1 MKILIVDDVRDTCE
15 FIAQVIT
22 EQYNNFICHTAY
34 SYESAIDLLN
44 NNMYDV
50 IVLDYELDKSD
61 STKNG
66 LALGKCISR
75 SMEYKN
81 TPIVFATSYPEHIY
95 SAVNMLN
102 CAYYMIKPFYREN
115 ILDMMNKILSCT
127 SDNIKLTF
135 HNSVGIHTLINVSDI
150 MYINSVRHDI
160 IVFTKE
166 QEYRFTNYSLSDIEK
181 DACGQLS
188 RCHKSYLINH
198 TYLSDIDRSNNY
210 VHLSS
215 SKKTAKIPVGRK
227 YSAKIYSYCSK
238 MF

>member
-127 SDNIKLTF
+127 PDNIKLT
-135 HNSVGIHTLINVSDI
+135 IPI
-150 MYINSVRHDI
+150 
-160 IVFTKE
+160 
-166 QEYRFTNYSLSDIEK
+166 
-181 DACGQLS
+181 
-188 RCHKSYLINH
+188 YLILIVLI
-198 TYLSDIDRSNNY
+198 TTFILA
-210 VHLSS
+210 LL
-215 SKKTAKIPVGRK
+215 KKLLRFPLAENIQQK
-227 YSAKIYSYCSK
+227 YIAIVQKCSRRPQA
-238 MF
+238 